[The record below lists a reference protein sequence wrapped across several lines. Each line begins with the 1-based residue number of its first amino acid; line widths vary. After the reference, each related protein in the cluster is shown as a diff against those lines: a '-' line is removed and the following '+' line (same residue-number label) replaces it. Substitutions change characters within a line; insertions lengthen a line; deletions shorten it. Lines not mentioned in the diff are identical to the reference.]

1 MSTAAGDDRRVYTR
15 MPLVRGC
22 KLLDQKS
29 AKFVPAET
37 ANVSQG
43 GLLLRAP
50 ATRPFAAGDRV
61 EVAVGWGNVPIAA
74 SVKMAGG
81 VVVRVMDIDHVHQ
94 ALAVRFD
101 HAEAV
106 EEPAETLEERFDD
119 AVEDEED
126 AVSLPR
132 AA

>member
-1 MSTAAGDDRRVYTR
+1 MPSSDPAERRQHPR

-22 KLLDQKS
+22 KVLDEKS

-37 ANVSQG
+37 TNISQG
-43 GLLLRAP
+43 GLLMRVP
-50 ATRPFAAGDRV
+50 ATRPFSAGDRV

-81 VVVRVMDIDHVHQ
+81 TIVRVLDIDHVHQ
-94 ALAVRFD
+94 GLAIRYDNAEAISGEALAE
-101 HAEAV
+101 AEAAV
-106 EEPAETLEERFDD
+106 EAETLRM
-119 AVEDEED
+119 
-126 AVSLPR
+126 